1 MRLTQSLAAK
11 KQEILKSW
19 FQATVDSYPADTARF
34 LKGQKDQFANP
45 VGKATYQGLDALVDA
60 LVAGAGR
67 DVMESA
73 LDPILRIRAVQTFTP
88 SMATSFVF
96 FLKQIVRQHLP
107 ANGPDAQRD
116 MDGLDRK
123 IDEMAMAA
131 FDIYV
136 ACREKIFELKA
147 TESRKQFFGSL
158 KRAGLIVEAEADGPG
173 F

>member
-1 MRLTQSLAAK
+1 MSSAQILAAK
-11 KQEILKSW
+11 KQEILESW
-19 FQATVDSYPADTARF
+19 FQATVDSYPAETARF
-34 LKGQKDQFANP
+34 IKSQKDPFANP
-45 VGKATYQGLDALVDA
+45 VGQATYRSLEALVEA
-60 LVAGAGR
+60 LTAGHGR
-67 DVMESA
+67 EVMTTA

-96 FLKQIVRQHLP
+96 SLKQIIRQHLP
-107 ANGPDAQRD
+107 GDGRDADVD
-116 MDGLDRK
+116 MNALDRQ

-136 ACREKIFELKA
+136 ACREKIYELKA

-158 KRAGLIVEAEADGPG
+158 KRAGLIDETAADGPG